1 MHFSN
6 TPQISMGNMK
16 HENHV
21 RNIWKE
27 LAKNYNMIHTGNA

>member
-1 MHFSN
+1 
-6 TPQISMGNMK
+6 MGNMK

-27 LAKNYNMIHTGNA
+27 LAKNYNMIHTGDA